1 MLFNFS
7 KFHGFGNDYIVV
19 DADDI
24 RGVDVSALGVS
35 MCDRHTGV
43 GSDGIALVE
52 KLDGADAD
60 WSCRIIN
67 PDGSEGSFSGNGTRC
82 AVSHLYH
89 FGLWKS
95 DSLRLTTLSGV
106 KKYELIGREPSTYWF
121 KAEIGQPKFS
131 PREIP
136 FVSDSE
142 TAFDH
147 PVDIEGKEY
156 RVTALNVGNPA
167 GVIFV
172 DDFDFDWRSVG
183 KSLEVH
189 PMFPER
195 TNAVFAQVLDGSNL
209 EIRIWERGASETSSS
224 GTCSIAAAVSA
235 AVTGRAGRKV
245 SVHAVGGTT
254 ETEWRESDGEMLL
267 TGRADFV
274 CRGEYWVGSK

>member
-1 MLFNFS
+1 MEIKFS

-19 DADDI
+19 FAGDVA
-24 RGVDVSALGVS
+24 GVDVAELGRA

-43 GSDGIALVE
+43 GSDGIALIE
-52 KLDGADAD
+52 RLDGTEAD

-89 FGLWKS
+89 FGLWES
-95 DSLRLTTLSGV
+95 DSLRLKTLSGV
-106 KKYELIGREPSTYWF
+106 KRYGLIGRDASTYRF
-121 KAEIGQPKFS
+121 KAEIGKPRFS
-131 PREIP
+131 PKDIP
-136 FVSDSE
+136 FDSDSE
-142 TAFDH
+142 TAFEH
-147 PVDIEGKEY
+147 PIEIDGGNY
-156 RVTALNVGNPA
+156 LVTALNVGNPV

-195 TNAVFAQVLDGSNL
+195 TNAVFARVVDGSNV
-209 EIRIWERGASETSSS
+209 EIRIWERGAAETSSS
-224 GTCSIAAAVSA
+224 GTCSIAAAVAA

-245 SVHAVGGTT
+245 SVHAAGGTT

-274 CRGEYWVGSK
+274 CRGEYWMGSR